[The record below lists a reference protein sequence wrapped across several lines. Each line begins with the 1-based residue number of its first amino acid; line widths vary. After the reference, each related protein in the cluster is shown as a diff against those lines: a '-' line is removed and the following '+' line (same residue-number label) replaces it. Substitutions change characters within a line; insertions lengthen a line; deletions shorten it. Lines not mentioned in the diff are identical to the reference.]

1 VYKEKDIN
9 KFLQYLKNINYNGD
23 EIEIIVVD
31 GDNGST
37 INSITIEDIIKLSC
51 AKGRAN
57 QMNEGAKKA
66 TGEILLFLHAD
77 TYLPKN
83 AIALI
88 INTLSSHTISAGA
101 FDLDFDTDNKKIKTI
116 AKVASWRSR
125 KTQLPYGDQAIFI
138 KRKVF
143 ERVKGYENYLLM
155 EDINLM
161 QKLKKK
167 KFQIKILDQKVITS
181 AKKWEENGV
190 VKNTLRNWLL
200 IGLYFCG
207 IHPNRL
213 AKYYK

>member
-1 VYKEKDIN
+1 
-9 KFLQYLKNINYNGD
+9 
-23 EIEIIVVD
+23 
-31 GDNGST
+31 
-37 INSITIEDIIKLSC
+37 
-51 AKGRAN
+51 
-57 QMNEGAKKA
+57 MNEGAKKA